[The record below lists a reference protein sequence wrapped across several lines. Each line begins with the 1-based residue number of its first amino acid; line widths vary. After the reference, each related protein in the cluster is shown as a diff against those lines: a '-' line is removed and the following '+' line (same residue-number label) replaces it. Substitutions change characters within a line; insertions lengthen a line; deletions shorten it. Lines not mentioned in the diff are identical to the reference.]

1 MTKKKQVFSSRT
13 FEAAGSQSPEIVQV
27 SFTLTAVLKGDVC
40 SEDGILDT
48 VYDTLSIAAE
58 DSESDDVKVESF
70 TLKMTEFKV
79 LT

>member
-1 MTKKKQVFSSRT
+1 MTKKKEVLPSRS
-13 FEAAGSQSPEIVQV
+13 FEAAGSQAPELVQV

-40 SEDGILDT
+40 SKDGILEN

-58 DSESDDVKVESF
+58 DTESEDVKVESF
-70 TLKMTEFKV
+70 TLKLTEFKV